1 MEERLSIVIISNKK
15 TSKGIGTTSKK
26 RNHLATVSSTVTWW
40 FNSLV
45 RSSKGLK
52 PQWLLAPRY
61 SSNKI

>member
-1 MEERLSIVIISNKK
+1 MRQGGQKCFRHKFRYKGAKK
-15 TSKGIGTTSKK
+15 Y
-26 RNHLATVSSTVTWW
+26 HLAAVSSTAAWW